1 VDHLRPCV
9 RSPRNADGPGDLL
22 AELRAEVERLV
33 PEMGLVRDMR
43 LLDIIIWTS
52 QDDPLTRPP
61 ASSPDRCLSGAIGER
76 TTLEAVAS
84 ITVLARG
91 CYGRESQE
99 PQVRGQPMLKP
110 RLLMTEFG
118 QAA

>member
-1 VDHLRPCV
+1 MFCTRAGSEWITYDHPCA
-9 RSPRNADGPGDLL
+9 RRATADGPGDLL
-22 AELRAEVERLV
+22 AELRGEVERLMR
-33 PEMGLVRDMR
+33 EIGLVRDMR

-91 CYGRESQE
+91 RATAAS
-99 PQVRGQPMLKP
+99 P
-110 RLLMTEFG
+110 RPGARASRCLNRDC
-118 QAA
+118 